1 MAGEL
6 HRAEVMSS
14 KGGRRETPDV
24 ALLQSLFADGGAN
37 ECHGC
42 HTPCSWDRE
51 EVSDDSCKGTTVSG

>member
-24 ALLQSLFADGGAN
+24 ALLQSLFADGG
-37 ECHGC
+37 G
-42 HTPCSWDRE
+42 
-51 EVSDDSCKGTTVSG
+51 K